1 MDFNTSILNTNSS
14 NFLEWFLINYFAID
28 EDLVNDFICDGSN
41 DKGIDGIYADDE
53 NEIIYFFQTKF
64 TKKEN
69 STLGDVDL
77 KNFIASIGQFNS
89 IDSLNILR
97 DNVNNDLLSLIKLLD
112 LENKINTYDKKA
124 LFITNKPQDNNA
136 LSYSK
141 TQSIL
146 EVYDMHKLEHNY
158 IGIVDTTPENQL
170 KFNKSE
176 IKYLKSNDFYLLTV
190 SLKQFVIQLES
201 NIKDS
206 SIFNKNV
213 RYSLGK
219 NNKVATEINK
229 TLKDDSKNIIL
240 FHNGITMISTT
251 TKDEDN
257 FLEFNN
263 CSIVNGCQ
271 STIAFHNY
279 ETIPDNAEILL
290 KIINTS
296 DNNLINLITRNT
308 NNQNPIQ
315 IRDLKSNHKFQE
327 QLKKQFEEFEI
338 SYEIKRGENSKY
350 SNKIQN
356 DHVAQLICAFHLG
369 KPNISTDKTKLFREY
384 YQEIFSHG
392 ITAKYV
398 ILIQEIFNNINFD
411 DVDLGDMI
419 NHKRINYFLLYVLGE
434 LELKE
439 YIKQNINS
447 MNFNQLVIKIKERTK
462 ELYNKSLKQN
472 FEYLIKEKNKQNSFD
487 YRNYFRN
494 KNDINALKDELDRDY
509 KKDIA
514 KGNI

>member
-1 MDFNTSILNTNSS
+1 MDFNTSIMNVTSS

-41 DKGIDGIYADDE
+41 DKGIDGIYTDDE
-53 NEIIYFFQTKF
+53 NDIIYFFQAKF
-64 TKKEN
+64 TTKEN
-69 STLGDVDL
+69 STLGDTDL
-77 KNFIASIGQFNS
+77 KNFMASIGQFNS
-89 IDSLNILR
+89 INSLNALKT
-97 DNVNNDLLSLIKLLD
+97 NVNDDLLSLIKLLD
-112 LENKINTYDKKA
+112 LENKIETYELKA

-136 LSYSK
+136 LSYSE
-141 TQSIL
+141 TLSIL
-146 EVYDMHKLEHNY
+146 EVYDILKLKHNY
-158 IGIVDTTPENQL
+158 IGVEDVIPENQL

-176 IKYLKSNDFYLLTV
+176 VNYLKGNNFYLLTV
-190 SLKQFVIQLES
+190 SLKQFILDLER

-206 SIFNKNV
+206 SIFDKNV

-229 TLKDDSKNIIL
+229 TLKNDSKNIIL

-251 TKDEDN
+251 TKDDN
-257 FLEFNN
+257 DFLEFNN

-279 ETIPDNAEILL
+279 GEIPDDAKILL

-296 DNNLINLITRNT
+296 DNTLINLISRNT

-327 QLKKQFEEFEI
+327 KLKKEFEEFDI
-338 SYEIKRGENSKY
+338 SYEIKRGEKSKFSRKI
-350 SNKIQN
+350 SNDN
-356 DHVAQLICAFHLG
+356 VAQLICAFYLG
-369 KPNISTDKTKLFREY
+369 KPYISTDKTKLFREY
-384 YQEIFSHG
+384 YQEIFSHN
-392 ITAKYV
+392 ITAKYI
-398 ILIQEIFNNINFD
+398 ILIKEIFESINFN
-411 DVDLGDMI
+411 DVELGDI
-419 NHKRINYFLLYVLGE
+419 VKHKRVNYFLLYVLGE

-447 MNFNQLVIKIKERTK
+447 MDFDKLLENIKKRAK

-472 FEYLIKEKNKQNSFD
+472 FEYLIKEKNKQGSFD

-494 KNDINALKDELDRDY
+494 KNDINSLKDELRRDY
-509 KKDIA
+509 KKDKA
-514 KGNI
+514 KGSI

>member
-1 MDFNTSILNTNSS
+1 MDFNTSIMRVQSS

-28 EDLVNDFICDGSN
+28 EDLVSDFICDGSN
-41 DKGIDGIYADDE
+41 DKGIDGIYTDDE
-53 NEIIYFFQTKF
+53 NEILYFFQTKF
-64 TKKEN
+64 TQKEN

-77 KNFIASIGQFNS
+77 KNFIASIGQFDS
-89 IDSLNILR
+89 IKSLNILQS
-97 DNVNNDLLSLIKLLD
+97 NVNDDLLSLIKLLD
-112 LENKINTYDKKA
+112 LENKIETYEKKA
-124 LFITNKPQDNNA
+124 LFIINKPQDSNA
-136 LSYSK
+136 LLYSK

-146 EVYDMHKLEHNY
+146 EVYDIQKLEHNY
-158 IGIVDTTPENQL
+158 IGIADTTPSNQL

-176 IKYLKSNDFYLLTV
+176 INYLKGDDFYLLTV
-190 SLKQFVIQLES
+190 SLKQFISYLGN

-206 SIFNKNV
+206 SIFDKNV

-251 TKDEDN
+251 TKDEDR

-279 ETIPDNAEILL
+279 GTIPDNAEILL
-290 KIINTS
+290 KIINTNDS
-296 DNNLINLITRNT
+296 NLINQISRNT

-327 QLKKQFEEFEI
+327 QLKKQFDEFEI
-338 SYEIKRGENSKY
+338 SYEIKRGEKQKFP
-350 SNKIQN
+350 NKISN
-356 DHVAQLICAFHLG
+356 DNVAQLICAFHLG
-369 KPNISTDKTKLFREY
+369 KPHISTDKTKLFREH
-384 YQEIFSHG
+384 YQEIFSYN
-392 ITAKYV
+392 ITAKYI
-398 ILIQEIFNNINFD
+398 ILIQDIYNSINFNN
-411 DVDLGDMI
+411 VDLGDI
-419 NHKRINYFLLYVLGE
+419 VKHKRVNYFLLYVLGE

-439 YIKQNINS
+439 YINENITS
-447 MNFNQLVIKIKERTK
+447 MDFNRLQEKIKYRAE

-472 FEYLIKEKNKQNSFD
+472 FAYLINEKNRENSFD

-494 KNDINALKDELDRDY
+494 KNDIFSLKDELKRDY
-509 KKDIA
+509 DKDKA
-514 KGNI
+514 RNII